1 MKTTYYEIIAKPHTA
16 FDPDVSFKVTDL
28 DFALSIADILSS
40 AFRGVDIMSLETGE
54 IMCSKYFSDKTFQP
68 SMTYLEATQT
78 VINLIDDLKK
88 KDNRELQSYMNF
100 RDYLYM
106 LGSESMSEQDLNE
119 LYGTKVTIKHRDK
132 SLNIPF
138 DATLYNK
145 LTDLIE
151 TLIKEY

>member
-1 MKTTYYEIIAKPHTA
+1 MY
-16 FDPDVSFKVTDL
+16 
-28 DFALSIADILSS
+28 
-40 AFRGVDIMSLETGE
+40 
-54 IMCSKYFSDKTFQP
+54 SKYFSDETFQP
-68 SMTYLEATQT
+68 SMTHLEAMQI
-78 VINLIDDLKK
+78 VINLISELKK
-88 KDNRELQSYMNF
+88 NDEELQAYKDF

-138 DATLYNK
+138 DAVLYNQ
-145 LTDLIE
+145 LTTLIE

>member
-1 MKTTYYEIIAKPHTA
+1 MKTTYYEITAKPHTIS
-16 FDPDVSFKVTDL
+16 DPDISFKITDL
-28 DFALSIADILSS
+28 THALIMADTLSS
-40 AFRGVDIMSLETGE
+40 AFRGVDVISLETGE
-54 IMCSKYFSDKTFQP
+54 IMHSVYFSDSAFRP
-68 SMTYLEATQT
+68 SMTQFEAVQI
-78 VINLIDDLKK
+78 VISMISELKK
-88 KDNRELQSYMNF
+88 NDEELQAYKDF

-132 SLNIPF
+132 SLDIPF

-151 TLIKEY
+151 TIIKEY

>member
-16 FDPDVSFKVTDL
+16 FDPDISFKVAGL
-28 DFALSIADILSS
+28 DHAVIIADTLSS

-54 IMCSKYFSDKTFQP
+54 IMYSKYFSDETFQP
-68 SMTYLEATQT
+68 SMTHLEAMQT
-78 VINLIDDLKK
+78 VINLISELKK
-88 KDNRELQSYMNF
+88 NDEELQAYKDF

-138 DATLYNK
+138 DAVLYNQ
-145 LTDLIE
+145 LTTLIE